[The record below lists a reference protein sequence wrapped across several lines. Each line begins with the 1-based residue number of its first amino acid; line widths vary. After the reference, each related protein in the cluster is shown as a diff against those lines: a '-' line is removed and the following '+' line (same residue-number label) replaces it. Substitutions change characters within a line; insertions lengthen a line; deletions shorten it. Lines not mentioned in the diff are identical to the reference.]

1 MKLCDKIRII
11 RKARGFSQ
19 EGLGD
24 SLSRVSKDGI
34 SRQSIS
40 NWENGKSE
48 PKLDNIR
55 DLASVLN
62 VSFDTLLDESINLD
76 DQAVLASV
84 LKSLTPELKRT
95 VNSKF
100 RYSLYVSTLS
110 VKSFKNTIIS
120 GSALLFT
127 ALFLVLLILFWNT
140 IFAIF
145 LVLCGI
151 LFFAFVP
158 LAIIELI
165 RICKG
170 KERISIG
177 ELNNTHLI
185 LHSNKEAHNTLYIP
199 IEQITK
205 IELGEKQK
213 KKSGDVLIWIKG
225 RSRAITVSGLQ
236 KPQTLIEIFGRTSR
250 LSDEDLIEIV

>member
-1 MKLCDKIRII
+1 MELSDKIRII

-40 NWENGKSE
+40 DWENGKSE

-62 VSFDTLLDESINLD
+62 VSFDALLDETIDLD

-84 LKSLTPELKRT
+84 LKSLNPEIKQT
-95 VNSKF
+95 INSKF

-110 VKSFKNTIIS
+110 AKSFKNTIIS
-120 GSALLFT
+120 GVALLST
-127 ALFLVLLILFWNT
+127 VLFLILFVLFWDK
-140 IFAIF
+140 IFVIF
-145 LVLCGI
+145 LILSGVL
-151 LFFAFVP
+151 LFGFLPVS
-158 LAIIELI
+158 IIELI

-170 KERISIG
+170 KERTNIG

-185 LHSNKEAHNTLYIP
+185 IHSKKEAYNTLYIP
-199 IEQITK
+199 VEQITK
-205 IELGEKQK
+205 IELGENQK
-213 KKSGDVLIWIKG
+213 KKCGGVLIWIKG
-225 RSRAITVSGLQ
+225 RSRAITVFDLQ
-236 KPQTLIEIFGRTSR
+236 KPQTLIEIFWRINSLR
-250 LSDEDLIEIV
+250 DEDPIEIV